1 MEDGRH
7 ANAIQAPQPAPPRLI
22 AHPDRGTILG
32 EVHARP
38 FAPMATPSRVLHFA
52 FLTDAEQAA
61 ADRAAL
67 ARFCAERGVA
77 GPLEGAK
84 HHRVRLNDTGLRWEQ
99 HSEFTTYSWELPA
112 NGSQPFEPPPT
123 MLPQPM
129 LELPQPGPHLVSVDL
144 HLVVERPTE
153 AFDRL
158 FDASSLAVVS
168 VDGGAAMAATDFR
181 ACADGFVRILVRDRS
196 LTPAQTGALAQRL
209 LEIETYRTLALLGL
223 PEAYRIAPFV
233 KSTEE
238 ALVRIANTM
247 TRTDGLAADNA
258 LLDEMTALAARL
270 QAEATLAGYRFG
282 ASRAYSDIVQQRLA
296 AIGEQPHEGWPTISA
311 FLSRRMAPAMRT
323 CQMLVGRLA
332 DLSRNLGRASNLL
345 RTRVDVALE
354 QQNRD
359 LLAAMNE
366 RTRLQLR
373 LQHTVEGLSV
383 AAIAYYVV
391 SLFGYLAKGAKEAG
405 WPMPDIGITTALFVP
420 VALAGVWLAVRRI
433 RRGHHEG

>member
-1 MEDGRH
+1 MDVSGS
-7 ANAIQAPQPAPPRLI
+7 ASPTTVPSAGAMPQPAPSRLI
-22 AHPDRGTILG
+22 AHPDRGLILA

-77 GPLEGAK
+77 GPSEDAK

-99 HSEFTTYSWELPA
+99 HSEFTTYSWELQA

-181 ACADGFVRILVRDRS
+181 ACADGFVRVLVRDRS

-209 LEIETYRTLALLGL
+209 HERLAPLADHTHVAEVRQTGM
-223 PEAYRIAPFV
+223 IAAV
-233 KSTEE
+233 E
-238 ALVRIANTM
+238 LVRDKA
-247 TRTDGLAADNA
+247 TREPFPAAERRGLRVYRHGLERGAVLRPLGNVVYFMPPFCITP
-258 LLDEMTALAARL
+258 DEIDFMV
-270 QAEATLAGYRFG
+270 E
-282 ASRAYSDIVQQRLA
+282 
-296 AIGEQPHEGWPTISA
+296 
-311 FLSRRMAPAMRT
+311 
-323 CQMLVGRLA
+323 
-332 DLSRNLGRASNLL
+332 
-345 RTRVDVALE
+345 VA
-354 QQNRD
+354 
-359 LLAAMNE
+359 
-366 RTRLQLR
+366 
-373 LQHTVEGLSV
+373 VEGIER
-383 AAIAYYVV
+383 AI
-391 SLFGYLAKGAKEAG
+391 
-405 WPMPDIGITTALFVP
+405 D
-420 VALAGVWLAVRRI
+420 
-433 RRGHHEG
+433 

>member
-1 MEDGRH
+1 MADTLNPAEIR
-7 ANAIQAPQPAPPRLI
+7 ASQAVTPRLI
-22 AHPDRGTILG
+22 AHPDRGTILS

-52 FLTDAEQAA
+52 FLTDAGQAA

-67 ARFCAERGVA
+67 SLFCAERGVA
-77 GPLEGAK
+77 GPPAGAK

-99 HSEFTTYSWELPA
+99 HSEFTTYSWESPA
-112 NGSQPFEPPPT
+112 NGGPPFEPPVA

-129 LELPQPGPHLVSVDL
+129 LAVPQPGPHLVSVDL
-144 HLVVERPTE
+144 HLTTERQAE
-153 AFDRL
+153 AFDRF
-158 FDASSLAVVS
+158 FDASSLAVALID
-168 VDGGAAMAATDFR
+168 DGSALAATDFR
-181 ACADGFVRILVRDRS
+181 ACADGFVRILVQDRA
-196 LTPAQTGALAQRL
+196 LAPAQAGALVQRL
-209 LEIETYRTLALLGL
+209 LEVETYRTLALLGL
-223 PEAYRIAPFV
+223 PEAHRIAPFV
-233 KSTEE
+233 RSTEE
-238 ALVRIANTM
+238 ALVRIASVM
-247 TRTDGLAADNA
+247 TQTDGLAADNA

-270 QAEATLAGYRFG
+270 QAEATSAGYRFG
-282 ASRAYSDIVQQRLA
+282 ASRAYDDIVQQRLA

-391 SLFGYLAKGAKEAG
+391 SLFGYLAKGTKEAG
-405 WPMPDIGITTALFVP
+405 WPMPDTGIAMALSVP
-420 VALAGVWLAVRRI
+420 VAVAGVWLAVRRI
-433 RRGHHEG
+433 RRGHHES